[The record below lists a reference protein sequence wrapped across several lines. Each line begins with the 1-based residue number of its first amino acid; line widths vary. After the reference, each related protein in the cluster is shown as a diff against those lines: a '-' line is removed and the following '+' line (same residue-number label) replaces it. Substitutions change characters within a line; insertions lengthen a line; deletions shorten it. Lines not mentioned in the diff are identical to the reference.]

1 MKRKGLL
8 AAMVTCGI
16 LSSVLTGFFVTASND
31 DIFFSFRIGTYH
43 ENGRDSHGRYR
54 QTNDTNN
61 PWKVK
66 MTFTGE
72 GSNTVTNYWLENA
85 ATTNVTPTVAVTQGK
100 GFYYENA
107 YSSANNTTAYIT
119 AENNNYNGM
128 AYNVTGYWDE
138 ETW

>member
-107 YSSANNTTAYIT
+107 YSSANK
-119 AENNNYNGM
+119 M
-128 AYNVTGYWDE
+128 CVVR
-138 ETW
+138 